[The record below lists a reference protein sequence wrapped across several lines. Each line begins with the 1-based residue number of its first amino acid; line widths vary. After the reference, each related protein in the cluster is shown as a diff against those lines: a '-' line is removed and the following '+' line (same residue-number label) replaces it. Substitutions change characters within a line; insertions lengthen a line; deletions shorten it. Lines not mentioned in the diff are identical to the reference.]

1 MTSLAEPKFALICA
15 SLGLVTSGIAYLGM
29 SQSGHKSNRKYS
41 LEGEDKVSVKVSVDT
56 FCPKTF
62 YLVQLVKSVF
72 RYPVVVE

>member
-29 SQSGHKSNRKYS
+29 SQSGHKSNKKYS
-41 LEGEDKVSVKVSVDT
+41 LEQGEDKVSVKLGSDT

-62 YLVQLVKSVF
+62 YLVLWYYSC
-72 RYPVVVE
+72 